1 MLSNLLLVTESFTL
15 MAGKSSVP
23 PSIILYRRCT
33 PGVVSSLTPRIPD
46 ARRVQR
52 DGAFPIDVLMQ
63 SRMTPHSSGSL
74 SGLKAGTCPAFSNSA
89 PLCTTSVASPPSSTI
104 SVGPVPSGHSRP
116 SLVHHQYSSS
126 VSPFH
131 ANTGV
136 PRGSATVPPVSGRPT
151 ATAAAAWSWVEKM
164 LQDTH

>member
-1 MLSNLLLVTESFTL
+1 MLSNLLLVTESLTL

-23 PSIILYRRCT
+23 ASIIWYRRCT
-33 PGVVSSLTPRIPD
+33 PVVVSSLTPRMVD

-52 DGAFPIDVLMQ
+52 PLSFSIDRRIR
-63 SRMTPHSSGSL
+63 SRITPHSSGSPSAL
-74 SGLKAGTCPAFSNSA
+74 NAGTLPAFSHSA

-104 SVGPVPSGHSRP
+104 SVGPVPFGHSSA
-116 SLVHHQYSSS
+116 SLVHHQYWSS

-136 PRGSATVPPVSGRPT
+136 PLGSVTVPPVSGRP
-151 ATAAAAWSWVEKM
+151 APTAAAA
-164 LQDTH
+164 